1 MTEENTWSA
10 RRPIIIGMVGLFLLV
25 GGFGT
30 WSVMSSIAGAVVATG
45 RIEVD
50 QNRQVVQHLD
60 GGIVSEI
67 LVEEGD
73 VVAEGALLLR
83 LDANRLSSQLVITE
97 GQLFDYD
104 IYFNKY
110 TP

>member
-1 MTEENTWSA
+1 MSIEKEWSA
-10 RRPIIIGMVGLFLLV
+10 RRPIIIGLLWLLILV

-30 WSVMSSIAGAVVATG
+30 WSVIFSISGAVIASG

-73 VVAEGALLLR
+73 TVAKDTVLLR
-83 LDANRLSSQLVITE
+83 LDPSRL
-97 GQLFDYD
+97 
-104 IYFNKY
+104 K
-110 TP
+110 